1 MYQTPSPLLKYDQL
15 FNTSARNWEA
25 ANSQNQDIQRWPGHC
40 LGGAVAS
47 ILLNEPTPA
56 PGTGMTRDELKALWA
71 ELGENHYN
79 HRIGDFCNEIPPG
92 PPRPG
97 YDECDRFVP
106 RFHQMLETHVRGD
119 RQALLGNL
127 RAFPPRGTNNEV
139 WNHGIGKYVATYHA
153 VPGKGP
159 RAVRLEVELHA
170 NSGSCLNNQDDKPRL
185 VRYEYSLVYGLDGR
199 VDETNPYAADWMS
212 VGGEAMFAPLNILQ
226 LAGTTWQGHNPMVKE
241 SNVRALDMANGGGTR
256 FVGTP
261 PAFRPVGTYE
271 AGRGPLFANGDPDR
285 ISPRRAFMRLFGR

>member
-1 MYQTPSPLLKYDQL
+1 
-15 FNTSARNWEA
+15 
-25 ANSQNQDIQRWPGHC
+25 
-40 LGGAVAS
+40 
-47 ILLNEPTPA
+47 
-56 PGTGMTRDELKALWA
+56 
-71 ELGENHYN
+71 
-79 HRIGDFCNEIPPG
+79 
-92 PPRPG
+92 
-97 YDECDRFVP
+97 
-106 RFHQMLETHVRGD
+106 MLETHVRGD

-241 SNVRALDMANGGGTR
+241 ANVRALDMANGGGTR